1 MECLFRL
8 KWLNGPLA
16 GRELELPAGEV
27 RLGGDDPDIALAL
40 EQGAATVLSVTE
52 EGVTMAPP
60 VPVWVDGLPWDASQ
74 PLPIGRAIDLA
85 GQGLALSE
93 AEGALAMLQLPP
105 RRSEEVVAA
114 QPPDARPWRLAG
126 GIVLICVALA
136 ATLLLWPKPVDPPPF
151 NAQAWLARE
160 MADSSL
166 AGLKAELDER
176 GVVRLSGLCASSQA
190 IERLRGRLREQGLT
204 FRDESLG
211 ADTLRRQ
218 VRQVLELNGYREVE
232 VSAGPAPDQVVIH
245 GAIQAN
251 AAWLRASA
259 QLRAMPAL
267 NGWRVVN
274 DRAELFGRLVDTL
287 HRQRLLE
294 GLSIAVSGHELLISG
309 QLAPERTRAVA
320 AAAAAFNADGPRLK
334 ARFQN
339 IPAAAPAANILP
351 AAIVSVGGNANSI
364 YLELANGMRLQQGGT
379 LPSGYRIYALS
390 HTALTLM
397 QEQRLVSIPLHL

>member
-1 MECLFRL
+1 MEYLFKL

-16 GRELELPAGEV
+16 GRDLELPAGEL

-40 EQGAATVLSVTE
+40 EEGAATVLTVTP

-60 VPVWVDGLPWDASQ
+60 VPVWVEGLPWDAGQ
-74 PLPIGRAIDLA
+74 KLPLGQAIDLA
-85 GQGLALSE
+85 GQGLVLAE
-93 AEGALAMLQLPP
+93 ADGAMAMLTLPS
-105 RRSEEVVAA
+105 RRLPEVVTTKPA
-114 QPPDARPWRLAG
+114 ARPWLLAG
-126 GIVLICVALA
+126 GIVLISAALTA
-136 ATLLLWPKPVDPPPF
+136 VLLLWPKPVEPPPF
-151 NAQAWLARE
+151 DARAWLARE
-160 MADSSL
+160 MADP
-166 AGLKAELDER
+166 GLSGVKAELDER

-190 IERLRGRLREQGLT
+190 IERLRGRMREQGLN
-204 FRDESLG
+204 FSDESLD

-232 VSAGPAPDQVVIH
+232 VSAGHAPDQVLIY

-251 AAWLRASA
+251 AAWLRAST
-259 QLRAMPAL
+259 QLRAISAL

-274 DRAELFGRLVDTL
+274 DRAELFGRLVD
-287 HRQRLLE
+287 RLSRKGLLD
-294 GLSIAVSGHELLISG
+294 GLSIGVSGQELLISG
-309 QLAPERTRAVA
+309 QLPPERARAVA
-320 AAAAAFNADGPRLK
+320 AATAAFNADGPRLK

-379 LPSGYRIYALS
+379 LPSGYRIYALN
-390 HTALTLM
+390 HTALTLI

>member
-1 MECLFRL
+1 MEYLFKL

-16 GRELELPAGEV
+16 GRELELPAGEL

-40 EQGAATVLSVTE
+40 EEGAATVLTVTP

-60 VPVWVDGLPWDASQ
+60 VPVWVEGLPWDAGQ
-74 PLPIGRAIDLA
+74 ALPLGQAIDLA
-85 GQGLALSE
+85 GQGLVLAE
-93 AEGALAMLQLPP
+93 ADAALAMLTLPS
-105 RRSEEVVAA
+105 RRLPEVATTKPAA
-114 QPPDARPWRLAG
+114 RSWRLAG
-126 GIVLICVALA
+126 GIVLICAALA
-136 ATLLLWPKPVDPPPF
+136 TAVLLWPKPVEPPLF
-151 NAQAWLARE
+151 DARAWLARE
-160 MADSSL
+160 MADP
-166 AGLKAELDER
+166 GLSGVKAEWDER
-176 GVVRLSGLCASSQA
+176 GVVRLSGLCASSKA
-190 IERLRGRLREQGLT
+190 IERLRGRMREQGLN
-204 FRDESLG
+204 FSDESLD

-232 VSAGPAPDQVVIH
+232 VSAGAKPDQVVIH

-251 AAWLRASA
+251 AAWLRAST
-259 QLRAMPAL
+259 QLRAISAL

-274 DRAELFGRLVDTL
+274 DRAELFGRLVDRL
-287 HRQRLLE
+287 SRQRLLD
-294 GLSIAVSGHELLISG
+294 GLSIGVSGQELLISG
-309 QLAPERTRAVA
+309 QLPPERARAVA
-320 AAAAAFNADGPRLK
+320 AEAAAFNADGTRLK

-364 YLELANGMRLQQGGT
+364 YVELANGMRLQQGGT

-390 HTALTLM
+390 HTALTLI